1 MPDNANETDM
11 DDLVRLS
18 VFSAIGTSIV
28 GERSI
33 RGVLDRVMEHIGS
46 FFGPLHWSLLL
57 VDSTRGELVFARV
70 VGRGAEALTGQ
81 RIARGATSL

>member
-1 MPDNANETDM
+1 MPDKTSETDM

-28 GERSI
+28 GEKSI

-46 FFGPLHWSLLL
+46 FSAPSTGPSSSW
-57 VDSTRGELVFARV
+57 TR
-70 VGRGAEALTGQ
+70 RGASSSSPA
-81 RIARGATSL
+81 